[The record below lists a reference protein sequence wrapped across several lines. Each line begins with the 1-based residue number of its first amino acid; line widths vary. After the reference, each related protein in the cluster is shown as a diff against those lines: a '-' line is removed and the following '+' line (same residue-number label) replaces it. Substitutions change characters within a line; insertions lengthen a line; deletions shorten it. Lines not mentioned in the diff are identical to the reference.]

1 MKTFFALCAV
11 VGLLLASGCMKNTYV
26 VNGGAGTS
34 PNYDGSFQHHVV
46 FGLVPLSDDIDLAK
60 VCPGGV
66 AKIETGTSFLNGLV
80 GSLPQNLYT
89 PRYAEVYC
97 ANGTSQVFELEE
109 DNQVSQVE

>member
-1 MKTFFALCAV
+1 MRTFFAFCAV
-11 VGLLLASGCMKNTYV
+11 VGLLMASGCMTNTYV
-26 VNGGAGTS
+26 VNGGAGES
-34 PNYDGSFQHHVV
+34 PNYDGAFQHHIVY
-46 FGLVPLSDDIDLAK
+46 GIVPLSGDVDLAK

-80 GSLPQNLYT
+80 GLLALNLYT

-97 ANGTSQVFELEE
+97 ANGTSQVFELAE